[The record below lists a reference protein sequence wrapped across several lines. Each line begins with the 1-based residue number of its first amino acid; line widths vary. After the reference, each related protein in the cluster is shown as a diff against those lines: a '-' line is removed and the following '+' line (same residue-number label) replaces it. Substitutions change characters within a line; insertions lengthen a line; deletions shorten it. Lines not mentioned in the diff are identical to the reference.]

1 MPWLYYFILLPA
13 ILLITSMA
21 IASAHSKPGA
31 GFVAVGAAVAVPA
44 GVLTGLVAVVDGVAV
59 FVAAGVVGFI
69 SG

>member
-1 MPWLYYFILLPA
+1 MPWLYYFSLLPA

-44 GVLTGLVAVVDGVAV
+44 GVVAVVDGVAV